1 MRARLAA
8 LALALALATLLAAP
22 AAAAELPP
30 VVDTRA
36 EYPKFDPAYRAR
48 LAPLRRR
55 GDALADAVHA
65 EEAAGRPARCA
76 AQVLTEL
83 RWRTNNTADYG
94 AIAAD
99 ADRLEALLKSPDRA
113 PDHQDPADGAWGRC
127 YRTWTFKLD
136 ASYDALSELGDG
148 APAVAPRF
156 LDRVNDPERLEAYLT
171 GLLVSEIARDGV
183 NRRRELNQSLSD
195 LMRLILREKPA
206 GYAWHPGLKARLLA
220 LIHGRLRDPATG
232 FWGPVHRIEGRD
244 VRVPDLSITFHVAKY
259 LDGAVSDWPRLL
271 DTLLAMRD
279 RPYPQGWRQRD
290 GYLVHDIYDVVTLF
304 RLGFPH
310 ANEAQQAAIRAEVG
324 RLLAWALA
332 HTVAADGTVRL
343 DENDDSVETAYYF
356 AVGFLDEVGYLDP
369 RKRFWTERD
378 LSEGAALA
386 AALRARIEAAL
397 ASGASGEG
405 GVYYRNALARL
416 DGLVR

>member
-1 MRARLAA
+1 MRRLRILLPALL
-8 LALALALATLLAAP
+8 LALPAVAAD
-22 AAAAELPP
+22 LSP

-36 EYPKFDPAYRAR
+36 EFPKFDPDYRAR
-48 LAPLRRR
+48 MAPLRWR
-55 GDALADAVHA
+55 GEALAAAVHA

-83 RWRTNNTADYG
+83 RWRINNTADY
-94 AIAAD
+94 AAVAAD
-99 ADRLEALLKSPDRA
+99 ADRLEALLKNPDRA
-113 PDHQDPADGAWGRC
+113 PDRPDPTDGAWGRC

-136 ASYDALSELGDG
+136 ASYDAFSERGD
-148 APAVAPRF
+148 APPAVAPRF
-156 LDRVNDPERLEAYLT
+156 LDRVNDPDRLEAYLT

-206 GYAWHPGLKARLLA
+206 GYPWHPGLRARLLA
-220 LIHGRLRDPATG
+220 LVHGPLRDPATG
-232 FWGPVHRIEGRD
+232 FWGPVHRIEGRE
-244 VRVPDLSITFHVAKY
+244 VRVSDLSVTFHVAKY
-259 LDGAVSDWPRLL
+259 LDGRIADWPRLL

-290 GYLVHDIYDVVTLF
+290 GYLVHDLYDVVTLF

-310 ANEAQQAAIRAEVG
+310 ASEAQRAAIRAEVE
-324 RLLAWALA
+324 RLLDWSLA
-332 HTVAADGTVRL
+332 HAVSADGAVRL

-369 RKRFWTERD
+369 RKRFWTDRAFP
-378 LSEGAALA
+378 EGPTLA
-386 AALRARIEAAL
+386 ARLRARVEAAL
-397 ASGASGEG
+397 ATGASGEG

-416 DGLVR
+416 DGLVP